1 MSKQARAFLLVA
13 AVAAVCVL
21 AIGGVAWFRAR
32 DLKPAALLRRLP
44 RGGALIVYVDFD
56 ALRRAGFLQLLY
68 GTKVGTEPE
77 YESFVRKTQFD
88 YRKDLDAAL
97 ISFAPDGKFLLLKG
111 RFDWKS
117 LHTYVDDENGKC
129 YNSLCQMAG
138 SAPERQISFFPV
150 QSGLMALAVSAD
162 YNATLRMNTVAPGPD
177 EEVPD
182 APVWLSIPP
191 SILKTP
197 SNLPDGA
204 RMFARG
210 MERAE
215 SITVGFAPGGGRIT
229 ARLNVRCRNPQE
241 ASDIAAQL
249 TGATTLL
256 QKMIALEH
264 QRPNP
269 ADLSGVL
276 AAGSFRGEG
285 RRVVGYWPIDQ
296 AFVQSVLAP

>member
-1 MSKQARAFLLVA
+1 VGNRARASILIA

-21 AIGGVAWFRAR
+21 SIGGAAWFRSR
-32 DLKPAALLRRLP
+32 DLKPAALLKRLP

-68 GTKVGTEPE
+68 GTKVGTDPE

-88 YRKDLDAAL
+88 YRKDLDAAM
-97 ISFAPDGKFLLLKG
+97 ISFAPDGKYLLLKG

-117 LHTYVDDENGKC
+117 LQAYVDDENGQC
-129 YNSLCQMAG
+129 YNLLCRMAG

-162 YNATLRMNTVAPGPD
+162 DGAALRMGSAAPGPA
-177 EEVPD
+177 EEAPD

-191 SILKTP
+191 SVLKSP

-215 SITVGFAPGGGRIT
+215 SLTLGFAPQGGRIV
-229 ARLNVRCRNPQE
+229 ARLNVRCRNPQD

-249 TGATTLL
+249 TGATALL
-256 QKMIALEH
+256 QEMIAREH

-276 AAGSFRGEG
+276 AAGSFHGEG

-296 AFVQSVLAP
+296 AFVESVLAP

>member
-1 MSKQARAFLLVA
+1 L
-13 AVAAVCVL
+13 
-21 AIGGVAWFRAR
+21 FRAR

-44 RGGALIVYVDFD
+44 RGGALIVYIDFD
-56 ALRRAGFLQLLY
+56 ALRRARFLQLLY
-68 GTKVGTEPE
+68 GTKLGTDPE

-88 YRKDLDAAL
+88 YRRDLDAAL

-117 LHTYVDDENGKC
+117 LHTYVGDENGKC

-138 SAPERQISFFPV
+138 SAPERNISFFPV
-150 QSGLMALAVSAD
+150 QSGLMALAVSPDDGA
-162 YNATLRMNTVAPGPD
+162 AMRMSSTAPGPA
-177 EEVPD
+177 EEAPD

-191 SILKTP
+191 SVLKSP
-197 SNLPDGA
+197 SGLSDGA

-215 SITVGFAPGGGRIT
+215 SLTLGFAPQGGRIT
-229 ARLNVRCRNPQE
+229 ARLNARCRNSQD
-241 ASDIAAQL
+241 ASEIAAQL
-249 TGATTLL
+249 TAATTLL
-256 QKMIALEH
+256 QEMIAREH

-285 RRVVGYWPIDQ
+285 RRVVGYWPIDK
-296 AFVQSVLAP
+296 AFVESVLAP

>member
-1 MSKQARAFLLVA
+1 VSNRARAGILIA

-21 AIGGVAWFRAR
+21 SVGGVALFRAR

-68 GTKVGTEPE
+68 GTKVGAEPE

-88 YRKDLDAAL
+88 YRRDLDTAL

-117 LHTYVDDENGKC
+117 LHSYVDDESGKC
-129 YNSLCQMAG
+129 YNSLCQLAG
-138 SAPERQISFFPV
+138 SAPERNISFFPV
-150 QSGLMALAVSAD
+150 QSGLMALAVSSDDGA
-162 YNATLRMNTVAPGPD
+162 AMRMTSSAGGPA
-177 EEVPD
+177 EEIPD

-191 SILKTP
+191 SLLKSP
-197 SNLPDGA
+197 SGLPDGA

-210 MERAE
+210 MDRAE
-215 SITVGFAPGGGRIT
+215 SVTLSIEPQGGRI
-229 ARLNVRCRNPQE
+229 AASLNVRCRGNQE
-241 ASDIAAQL
+241 ATDIAAQL
-249 TGATTLL
+249 TSATTLL
-256 QKMIALEH
+256 QEMIAREH
-264 QRPNP
+264 QHPNP
-269 ADLSGVL
+269 ADFSGVL
-276 AAGSFRGEG
+276 TAGSFHTEG

-296 AFVQSVLAP
+296 AFVESVLAP

>member
-1 MSKQARAFLLVA
+1 
-13 AVAAVCVL
+13 
-21 AIGGVAWFRAR
+21 
-32 DLKPAALLRRLP
+32 
-44 RGGALIVYVDFD
+44 
-56 ALRRAGFLQLLY
+56 
-68 GTKVGTEPE
+68 
-77 YESFVRKTQFD
+77 
-88 YRKDLDAAL
+88 
-97 ISFAPDGKFLLLKG
+97 
-111 RFDWKS
+111 
-117 LHTYVDDENGKC
+117 
-129 YNSLCQMAG
+129 
-138 SAPERQISFFPV
+138 
-150 QSGLMALAVSAD
+150 
-162 YNATLRMNTVAPGPD
+162 
-177 EEVPD
+177 
-182 APVWLSIPP
+182 
-191 SILKTP
+191 
-197 SNLPDGA
+197 
-204 RMFARG
+204 MFARG

>member
-1 MSKQARAFLLVA
+1 
-13 AVAAVCVL
+13 VAAVCVL
-21 AIGGVAWFRAR
+21 SIGGVAWFRAR
-32 DLKPAALLRRLP
+32 DLKPAALLKRLP
-44 RGGALIVYVDFD
+44 RGDALIVYVDFD

-77 YESFVRKTQFD
+77 YESFVRKTEFD
-88 YRKDLDAAL
+88 YRKDLDAAMV
-97 ISFAPDGKFLLLKG
+97 SFAPDGKYLLLKG

-129 YNSLCQMAG
+129 YNLLCQMAG

-162 YNATLRMNTVAPGPD
+162 DAAALRMSSTAPGPA
-177 EEVPD
+177 EEIPD

-191 SILKTP
+191 SVLKSP

-215 SITVGFAPGGGRIT
+215 SVTLGFAPQAGRIV
-229 ARLNVRCRNPQE
+229 ARLSVRCRNPQD

-256 QKMIALEH
+256 QEMIARDH
-264 QRPNP
+264 QHPNP

-276 AAGSFRGEG
+276 TAGSFHGEG

-296 AFVQSVLAP
+296 AFVESVLAP

>member
-1 MSKQARAFLLVA
+1 MV
-13 AVAAVCVL
+13 
-21 AIGGVAWFRAR
+21 
-32 DLKPAALLRRLP
+32 
-44 RGGALIVYVDFD
+44 
-56 ALRRAGFLQLLY
+56 
-68 GTKVGTEPE
+68 
-77 YESFVRKTQFD
+77 
-88 YRKDLDAAL
+88 
-97 ISFAPDGKFLLLKG
+97 SFAPDGKYLLLKG

-117 LHTYVDDENGKC
+117 LHTYVADENGQC
-129 YNSLCQMAG
+129 YNLLCRMAG

-162 YNATLRMNTVAPGPD
+162 DGAALRMSSAAPGPA
-177 EEVPD
+177 EEAPD

-191 SILKTP
+191 SVLK
-197 SNLPDGA
+197 SSSSLPDGA

-215 SITVGFAPGGGRIT
+215 SVTLGFAPQGGRIV
-229 ARLNVRCRNPQE
+229 ARLSVRCRNPQD

-256 QKMIALEH
+256 QEMIAREH

-276 AAGSFRGEG
+276 AAGSFHGEG

-296 AFVQSVLAP
+296 AFVESVLAP

>member
-1 MSKQARAFLLVA
+1 VSKQARAFLLIA
-13 AVAAVCVL
+13 AVAAVCVVS
-21 AIGGVAWFRAR
+21 IGGVALFRAR
-32 DLKPAALLRRLP
+32 DLKPAALLKRLP
-44 RGGALIVYVDFD
+44 RGEALIVYVDFD

-97 ISFAPDGKFLLLKG
+97 VSFAPDGKFLLLKG

-117 LHTYVDDENGKC
+117 

-162 YNATLRMNTVAPGPD
+162 DGAALRMNSAAPGPD

-191 SILKTP
+191 SFLKSS

-215 SITVGFAPGGGRIT
+215 SVTVGFAPQGGRIT
-229 ARLNVRCRNPQE
+229 ARLNVRCRNAQD
-241 ASDIAAQL
+241 ATDIAAQL

-256 QKMIALEH
+256 QTMIAREH

-285 RRVVGYWPIDQ
+285 RLVVGYWPIDQ
-296 AFVQSVLAP
+296 AFVESVLAP